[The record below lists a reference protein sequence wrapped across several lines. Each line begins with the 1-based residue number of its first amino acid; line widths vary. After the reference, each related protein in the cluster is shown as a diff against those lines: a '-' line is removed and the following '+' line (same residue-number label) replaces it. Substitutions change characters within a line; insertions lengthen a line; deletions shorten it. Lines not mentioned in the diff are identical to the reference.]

1 VISVLNNEY
10 YSIDRTKLQRVF
22 NNNLKAKSK
31 YEKTPKNDVTGNAC
45 AIISCGEVAGNDR

>member
-1 VISVLNNEY
+1 MNITV
-10 YSIDRTKLQRVF
+10 SIARNYNAYF
-22 NNNLKAKSK
+22 YNNLKAKSK

>member
-1 VISVLNNEY
+1 MISVLNNEY